1 MISEAAAAVRFLL
14 ERSFFLIFKL
24 NVGEWGLARGHAPS
38 HPPGRGLVNL
48 QKTPHIC
55 YFIDFAGAEEVIY
68 SSALQVSSPELFI
81 LR

>member
-1 MISEAAAAVRFLL
+1 MRASGASHVATPPHR
-14 ERSFFLIFKL
+14 LI
-24 NVGEWGLARGHAPS
+24 
-38 HPPGRGLVNL
+38 NL
-48 QKTPHIC
+48 PKTPHIC